1 MRHRLSILVAL
12 ASLLLLV
19 TPAATQAAVPAW
31 APAATAT
38 IRPGA
43 ATLTDHAICTANF
56 VFHDGAGN
64 VYLGQA
70 AHCSSSEDMGSLD
83 GCVNNSLPIGTPVRV
98 AGATR
103 PATLAYNSWIGMDD
117 RGETNINQCSYN
129 DFALVRLDPADYA
142 SVNPTLRSTGGP
154 TGIAANVVDQTD
166 VFGFGSTINQAGV
179 APHSKRG
186 VSLRQGADGLAHAVR
201 LSPPGISGDSGSGV
215 VDANGRA
222 FGVLSTYSPLR
233 GTNGVGNL
241 SRMMDY
247 MRASGGPDVTLAN
260 GTEPFVAGASAA
272 PQDPISA
279 LLNDLLGGLLAP
291 LAPR

>member
-1 MRHRLSILVAL
+1 MKSRFWILAAL
-12 ASLLLLV
+12 ACLLV
-19 TPAATQAAVPAW
+19 LTTPVSAGAVVPAW
-31 APAATAT
+31 APVGTAT

-43 ATLTDHAICTANF
+43 ATLTADAICTSNF
-56 VFHDGAGN
+56 VFTDNAGN

-70 AHCSSSEDMGSLD
+70 AHCSSSEHAGPLD
-83 GCVNNSLPIGTPVRV
+83 GCLNNSLPVGTPVRV

-103 PATLAYNSWIGMDD
+103 PATLVYNSWIAMDQ
-117 RGETNINQCSYN
+117 RGETDFDRCNYN
-129 DFALVRLDPADYA
+129 DFALIKLDPADYA
-142 SVNPTLRSTGGP
+142 SVNPTLRGYGGP
-154 TGIAANVVDQTD
+154 TGVAANVLDRTEVY
-166 VFGFGSTINQAGV
+166 GFGTTISQAGL
-179 APHSKRG
+179 APHTKRG
-186 VSLRQGADGLAHAVR
+186 VELIQGANGLAHSVR

-222 FGVLSTYSPLR
+222 FGVLSTFSPRR

-241 SRMMDY
+241 ARMLDY

-260 GTEPFVAGASAA
+260 GTEPFVAGTAA
-272 PQDPISA
+272 QDPIGA

>member
-1 MRHRLSILVAL
+1 MKSRLSILAAL
-12 ASLLLLV
+12 AGLLV
-19 TPAATQAAVPAW
+19 MTTPVAAGAAVPAW
-31 APAATAT
+31 APVASAT

-43 ATLTDHAICTANF
+43 ATLTADSICTSNF
-56 VFHDGAGN
+56 VFTDSAGN

-70 AHCSSSEDMGSLD
+70 AHCSSDEEAGSLD
-83 GCVNNSLPIGTPVRV
+83 GCVNNSLPLGTPVRV

-103 PATLAYNSWIGMDD
+103 PATLVYNSWIAMDARSERNFD
-117 RGETNINQCSYN
+117 QCNYN
-129 DFALVRLDPADYA
+129 DFALVKLDPADYA

-154 TGIAANVVDQTD
+154 TGVVANVLDQSE
-166 VFGFGSTINQAGV
+166 VFGFGTSISQAGL
-179 APHSKRG
+179 APHTKRG

-222 FGVLSTYSPLR
+222 FGVLSTYSPRR

-241 SRMMDY
+241 SRMLDY

-260 GTEPFVAGASAA
+260 GTEPFVAGA
-272 PQDPISA
+272 PPDPIGD
-279 LLNDLLGGLLAP
+279 LLNDLLEGLLAP